1 MKSELIKPTHLTRKA
16 VVYIRQSTPHQ
27 VVSNQESLRLQ
38 YALRERAHELGWH
51 EADIDV
57 IDADLGLSGASAAG
71 RSGFKELVGRVSLS
85 EVGLILSIDVTR
97 LARNCSDWYPLLDIC
112 GLRGCLIADRDGVY
126 DPGSPNGRLLLG
138 LKGTISELELHTIRS
153 RLTAGLLAK
162 AERGDLALSLPI
174 GLLRDPANVVVK
186 DPDLAVQGRLELVF
200 EMFLKFRTV
209 AKVMRVLNERGLHLP
224 RRDRHGDL
232 RWARATISSVAL
244 ILKNPAYAGAF
255 VYGRTR
261 MRMPV
266 REGALK
272 AKAPQPLDE
281 WRIIIKDRYPA
292 YIDWPTYEK
301 IGAIIRDNRAEYMRI
316 KTRGAPRNGE
326 LLLHGI
332 AWCARCGHKMF
343 VRYKGGGQYV
353 CNHLR
358 SNEGLPT
365 CQEMRAARID
375 QAVADAF
382 LTALAPAELDAL
394 SKARR
399 AQHQVDSALR
409 TGAER
414 ELERKRYAAALAERQ
429 FNRVDPDNR
438 LVAAELERRWEAALT
453 EVRAAEEALAHQAGS
468 HPVVQIGIDKA
479 LQGKVVSLTGRLP
492 QIWADPTTTDAQR
505 KALLRCLVDKVV
517 LDRGEHDVASVRIV
531 WRGGAA
537 TNLKVRRRVN
547 AVGKLTR
554 GMEMRD
560 QALALARAGMYDDQ
574 IAAAL
579 TTEGHRSPNSEA
591 EVLPI
596 TVQRIRHAAGIPIT
610 MQRTRWTH
618 DPGVLTAPELA
629 AKLGIP
635 VNWLYVQIRK
645 RKLFVD
651 RQPSGAY
658 LFNGAAT
665 VLDSVQSLRN
675 HKIDRLDLR
684 ILSASPEGASTCMI
698 EQRDELPRCQPH
710 HPLAQRRPAK
720 RALFETLGRQ
730 NQARAVPEQQ
740 LHPVGPL
747 GSKYI
752 DHAAERVRAQR
763 LVNHRREPV
772 HPLAEIDRLHRDQ
785 DLHARGGNDHAAPF
799 SARTILASVAP
810 SAVNGT
816 RATIAPTR
824 ISKTAPSSAAFS
836 AGASNITA
844 AKPGASDLSIARPLA
859 DRRHPNS
866 CCEVIP

>member
-1 MKSELIKPTHLTRKA
+1 VKSELIKPTHLTRKA

-174 GLLRDPANVVVK
+174 GLLRDPANVVIK

-272 AKAPQPLDE
+272 AKAPRPLDE
-281 WRIIIKDRYPA
+281 WRIVIKDRYPA

-414 ELERKRYAAALAERQ
+414 ELERKRYAATLAERQ

-453 EVRAAEEALAHQAGS
+453 EVRAAEEALAHQACS
-468 HPVVQIGIDKA
+468 HPVVPIGIDKA

-492 QIWADPTTTDAQR
+492 QIWADSTTTDAQR

-596 TVQRIRHAAGIPIT
+596 TVQRIRHAAGVPIT

-645 RKLFVD
+645 GKLFVD

-658 LFNGAAT
+658 LFNGAAA

-684 ILSASPEGASTCMI
+684 I
-698 EQRDELPRCQPH
+698 CQPH
-710 HPLAQRRPAK
+710 H
-720 RALFETLGRQ
+720 
-730 NQARAVPEQQ
+730 
-740 LHPVGPL
+740 
-747 GSKYI
+747 
-752 DHAAERVRAQR
+752 
-763 LVNHRREPV
+763 
-772 HPLAEIDRLHRDQ
+772 
-785 DLHARGGNDHAAPF
+785 GGHQH
-799 SARTILASVAP
+799 
-810 SAVNGT
+810 G
-816 RATIAPTR
+816 
-824 ISKTAPSSAAFS
+824 
-836 AGASNITA
+836 
-844 AKPGASDLSIARPLA
+844 
-859 DRRHPNS
+859 
-866 CCEVIP
+866 